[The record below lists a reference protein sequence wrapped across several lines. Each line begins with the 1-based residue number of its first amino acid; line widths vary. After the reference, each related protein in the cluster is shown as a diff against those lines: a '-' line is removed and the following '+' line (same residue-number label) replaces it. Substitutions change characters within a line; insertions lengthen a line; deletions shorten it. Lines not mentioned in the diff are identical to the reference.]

1 MLTIKDLM
9 IGDWIMYKSDSP
21 NNAFPV
27 QVTAEMF
34 TVDLVRWY
42 DRFEYIPLTSEIY
55 KANNLTNP
63 DGRFMIFDTDNW
75 YFRIGEWLEENSL
88 NEEFTKI
95 KIPEKSRP
103 TYVHELQHIFKI
115 LNIDKEIILC

>member
-1 MLTIKDLM
+1 MVKIDEIM
-9 IGDWIMYKSDSP
+9 IGDWLLYLSDKP
-21 NNAFPV
+21 ENAFPV

-34 TVDLVRWY
+34 KH
-42 DRFEYIPLTSEIY
+42 ELTLWPQLFDYLELTDEIY

-75 YFRIGEWLEENSL
+75 YFRIGEWLKENSL
-88 NEEFTKI
+88 NEKFTKI

-103 TYVHELQHIFKI
+103 KYVHELQHILKLYNI
-115 LNIDKEIILC
+115 KYELNIE

>member
-1 MLTIKDLM
+1 MNIEDLM

-21 NNAFPV
+21 ENAFPV

-34 TVDLVRWY
+34 TNELVKWH
-42 DRFEYIPLTSEIY
+42 DRFEYISLTSEIY

-63 DGRFMIFDTDNW
+63 AGRFMIFDTDNW
-75 YFRIGEWLEENSL
+75 YFRIGEWLEENAL
-88 NEEFTKI
+88 NEKFTKI

-103 TYVHELQHIFKI
+103 TYVHELQHVFKTFGVKKDI
-115 LNIDKEIILC
+115 NL

>member
-1 MLTIKDLM
+1 MNVKDLM
-9 IGDWIMYKSDSP
+9 IGDWIMYKSDSLE
-21 NNAFPV
+21 NAFPV

-42 DRFEYIPLTSEIY
+42 DRFEYIPLTDEIY
-55 KANNLTNP
+55 KVNNLTNP

-75 YFRIGEWLEENSL
+75 YFRIGEWLEENAL
-88 NEEFTKI
+88 NEKFTKI

-103 TYVHELQHIFKI
+103 TYVHELQHVFKTFGVKKDI
-115 LNIDKEIILC
+115 NL

>member
-1 MLTIKDLM
+1 MKKEDLM

-21 NNAFPV
+21 ENAFPV

-55 KANNLTNP
+55 KVNNLTNP
-63 DGRFMIFDTDNW
+63 DGRFIIFDTDTW
-75 YFRIGEWLEENSL
+75 YFRIGEWLEENGL
-88 NEEFTKI
+88 NGKFTKI
-95 KIPEKSRP
+95 KILKKI
-103 TYVHELQHIFKI
+103 VQHMFMNY
-115 LNIDKEIILC
+115 NIYLKY